1 MYHHAM
7 SNRHLLDSSP
17 TSDDDDVEPYFP
29 EPEVE
34 LDVDTLE

>member
-1 MYHHAM
+1 M
-7 SNRHLLDSSP
+7 SSRQLLDLP
-17 TSDDDDVEPYFP
+17 TAGDEDVEPYFP

>member
-1 MYHHAM
+1 MGGM
-7 SNRHLLDSSP
+7 SYRTLLEDPSP
-17 TSDDDDVEPYFP
+17 SDDSDVEPYFP